1 MESKIPNSL
10 KARVLK
16 AAGFLLS
23 GQVLGQIIRLGGNL
37 ITTRLLVP
45 ELFGVMAIV
54 MTITAG
60 LNLMSDL
67 GVKQSIIR
75 SKQGETLSFL
85 QTAWVFQIARGILLG
100 IICFLLALC
109 LLYAQS
115 VYEFSPDNVY
125 GNENLPTAIA
135 IIAFSTAVL
144 GFVSI
149 ETFVAERNLYFGKI
163 SLYELLNQ
171 ASTVLAIIIWASFSP
186 TIWALAFGTLIGSVV
201 TVILSHVIFPS
212 KANSFGWDKS
222 AASELFNFG
231 KWLLLSSSLGFI
243 SLRGDRIIF
252 SFFMTTGDL
261 GRYAIALALIDAV
274 KHLFAKLGDI
284 WFPALSETSRDNPE
298 KFARYY
304 YIIRKYQDAI
314 IFLSAGF
321 LIATGDL
328 IISILYDERYVN
340 SGWMLQILAISLI
353 FMAHNIKG
361 SILLIDGKSNIFSLM
376 VFIRA
381 LATLI
386 CIPTFYHLFGITG
399 ALIMAACV
407 EFTGTFVA
415 FHYFHK
421 KKILKIHKELLFVPL
436 ILVGY
441 VVGIMGKSL
450 LNTLIQ

>member
-54 MTITAG
+54 ITITAG

-100 IICFLLALC
+100 IICFLLSLC

-135 IIAFSTAVL
+135 IIAFSTGIL

-149 ETFVAERNLYFGKI
+149 ETFVAERKLYFGKI

-284 WFPALSETSRDNPE
+284 WFPALSEIYRERPKDFVS
-298 KFARYY
+298 YY
-304 YIIRKYQDAI
+304 YKIRKYQDVI
-314 IFLSAGF
+314 IFLIAGF
-321 LIATGDL
+321 LMSTGDL
-328 IISILYDERYVN
+328 IVSILYDERYAIA
-340 SGWMLQILAISLI
+340 GWMFQILAISLI
-353 FMAHNIKG
+353 FVTYNLKDSTLFIEGRSDIFTLTMVIK
-361 SILLIDGKSNIFSLM
+361 
-376 VFIRA
+376 A

-386 CIPTFYHLFGITG
+386 CVPLFYYYSGIV
-399 ALIMAACV
+399 AAMVMAACV
-407 EFTGTFVA
+407 EATGKIVA
-415 FHYFHK
+415 FHYFYK
-421 KKILKIHKELLFVPL
+421 RKFLKLNKELLFLPL
-436 ILVGY
+436 ILAGYSVGQ
-441 VVGIMGKSL
+441 L
-450 LNTLIQ
+450 LKIAVNYML